1 MEVSGQLHGLA
12 ALLPGMTL
20 VLGGLEGYRGGL
32 NLLEKIKKSCT
43 ARIRTQALPASN
55 LVTIHVLTELTRL
68 LKFVP
73 WMLAKLG
80 LHAN

>member
-32 NLLEKIKKSCT
+32 NLFAEDVK
-43 ARIRTQALPASN
+43 
-55 LVTIHVLTELTRL
+55 
-68 LKFVP
+68 
-73 WMLAKLG
+73 MLYCSDSSPG
-80 LHAN
+80 SSSQ